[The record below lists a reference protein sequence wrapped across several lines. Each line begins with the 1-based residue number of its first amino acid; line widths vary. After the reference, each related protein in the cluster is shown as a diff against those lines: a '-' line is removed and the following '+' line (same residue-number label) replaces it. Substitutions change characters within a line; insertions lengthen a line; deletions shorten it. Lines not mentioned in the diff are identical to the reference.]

1 MPYPFTGPKVFLFGP
16 KFFVH
21 NQKFIYILWQS
32 QTFCARHKGNLHSL
46 KLVFVPALSL
56 AGTKVFEE
64 ALYAVKF

>member
-21 NQKFIYILWQS
+21 NQKFIYI
-32 QTFCARHKGNLHSL
+32 CARHKGNLHSL